1 MITLTVSQK
10 HSIIDFKNGLTQK
23 VVFDDENDITKNF
36 VMSLPKGDSI
46 LTIQIQPIYNDDNYI
61 SKPVLFYKLF

>member
-1 MITLTVSQK
+1 M
-10 HSIIDFKNGLTQK
+10 FN
-23 VVFDDENDITKNF
+23 DENDITKNF